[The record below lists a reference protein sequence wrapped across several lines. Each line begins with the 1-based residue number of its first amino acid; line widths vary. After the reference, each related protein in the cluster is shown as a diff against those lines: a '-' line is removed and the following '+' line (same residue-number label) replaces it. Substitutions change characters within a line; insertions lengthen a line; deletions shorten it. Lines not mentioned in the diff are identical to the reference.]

1 MIRDDRFFS
10 VARLFRFSAPRER
23 GAVPPSLQNFRRFLA
38 SFKMVSWR
46 TSYHCMLICSTTY
59 DHLLACQ
66 LSRLQPRCPT
76 SPAIVHDHVLRRH
89 RLPFNLRPV
98 SRAYPAAATP
108 PGFLSSVLLHRCI
121 IRHPTDLCIT
131 RPPIPLHH
139 PSSHTVA
146 SSASSASSRLNLASV
161 GNPWHSASSSHRPW
175 LSPSCRQAAAKSFRA
190 IAVSASSAAARPSGS
205 VAGSRSRWAAW
216 RAPAQPTP
224 CCPPLT
230 HVPGVPFA
238 HSGAP
243 GLPPR
248 PRT

>member
-1 MIRDDRFFS
+1 MICSRVSAIHASGLQPSARPTCI
-10 VARLFRFSAPRER
+10 VAHSLIVIASLSICVRCRAPIRLLRLHQA
-23 GAVPPSLQNFRRFLA
+23 
-38 SFKMVSWR
+38 
-46 TSYHCMLICSTTY
+46 SYHPSSYTV
-59 DHLLACQ
+59 A
-66 LSRLQPRCPT
+66 
-76 SPAIVHDHVLRRH
+76 
-89 RLPFNLRPV
+89 
-98 SRAYPAAATP
+98 
-108 PGFLSSVLLHRCI
+108 SSVIPYR
-121 IRHPTDLCIT
+121 CIT

-205 VAGSRSRWAAW
+205 VAGSCSRWAAW

>member
-1 MIRDDRFFS
+1 MLRSWYCSRVSFHVFS
-10 VARLFRFSAPRER
+10 PGAP
-23 GAVPPSLQNFRRFLA
+23 
-38 SFKMVSWR
+38 
-46 TSYHCMLICSTTY
+46 
-59 DHLLACQ
+59 
-66 LSRLQPRCPT
+66 
-76 SPAIVHDHVLRRH
+76 PAIVHDHVLRRH

-175 LSPSCRQAAAKSFRA
+175 LSPSCRQAAAK
-190 IAVSASSAAARPSGS
+190 
-205 VAGSRSRWAAW
+205 
-216 RAPAQPTP
+216 
-224 CCPPLT
+224 
-230 HVPGVPFA
+230 
-238 HSGAP
+238 
-243 GLPPR
+243 LPPR
-248 PRT
+248 ASELSPWARRAQRHARAARWQALARGGRHGGRLLSRHLVARR